1 MTLNCWVTSGR
12 AIKNQSQ
19 KISGRGWNKK
29 MDLINDCSRLG
40 NLSPECFHF
49 PRLRNDSLIGLRGL
63 SEGSCQA
70 SGVLYLCLAVKSQPR
85 AVTLWASPHEGPY
98 GTAVWWVSPEAP
110 LFPENPRFWGDG
122 VTEGKRPHSL
132 VLWQGFT
139 APQVGLVAA
148 EEK

>member
-1 MTLNCWVTSGR
+1 MTLNCWVTPRR

-29 MDLINDCSRLG
+29 MDLINNYSRLG

-49 PRLRNDSLIGLRGL
+49 PRLRNGSLIGLRGL

-70 SGVLYLCLAVKSQPR
+70 SGVFICAWPSNHSPGR
-85 AVTLWASPHEGPY
+85 WPSGRRPHEGLY

-110 LFPENPRFWGDG
+110 LFPENPRFWGDR